1 MEKSFQLHHILFQN
15 PLLKLA
21 TLLHIDTLY
30 INLYDWEFD
39 RHYRYIYKNYKLPIR
54 GEAAI
59 GLTVASPSPSVAMA
73 ATYQANM
80 PPLEIPNCKVGY
92 GVSNPRV
99 NFLID
104 FITKMSIEY
113 ASRN

>member
-1 MEKSFQLHHILFQN
+1 M
-15 PLLKLA
+15 
-21 TLLHIDTLY
+21 
-30 INLYDWEFD
+30 
-39 RHYRYIYKNYKLPIR
+39 YIYKNYKLPIR
-54 GEAAI
+54 GEAAT
-59 GLTVASPSPSVAMA
+59 GFTVASPSPSVAMA

-80 PPLEIPNCKVGY
+80 PPLEIPNCQVGY